1 MYAQCPEC
9 LTVFSLDAETVAQA
23 KGTVG
28 CGKCGADFNCLVTLT
43 EQLPD
48 EPYETLS
55 AHPASPAPPV
65 LMMSV
70 VRARNAP
77 VAQPPLFAPR
87 PTHEQASAESLPSFA
102 RLEHLPHRPH
112 HTLRWVAGC
121 LLLALLL
128 GGQLVWAKRR
138 ALNVD
143 PDTGPVLRS
152 ACALLGCTLPPV
164 ADLDKL
170 ELLSR
175 DIRPHPS
182 VPGALII
189 SATVRNNARF
199 TQPYPV
205 VVITLSDLDGNRIA
219 MRRFRPE
226 DYVDDPATRAAGL
239 APGATAA
246 MVFEVQDPGKKA
258 VAFEFGFQ

>member
-23 KGTVG
+23 HGTVG

-43 EQLPD
+43 EQLP
-48 EPYETLS
+48 EGPYETLS
-55 AHPASPAPPV
+55 VHPTNPAPPV

-70 VRARNAP
+70 VRAETDV
-77 VAQPPLFAPR
+77 VAQAPLFASR
-87 PTHEQASAESLPSFA
+87 QEDESPAPLPSFA
-102 RLEHLPHRPH
+102 RLQRLPTQPRR
-112 HTLRWVAGC
+112 TLAWALGC
-121 LLLALLL
+121 LVLAVVL
-128 GGQLVWAKRR
+128 GVQLVWAERR
-138 ALNVD
+138 VLVD
-143 PDTGPVLRS
+143 NPETGPLLRS
-152 ACALLGCTLPPV
+152 TCQVLGCPLPPV
-164 ADLDKL
+164 ADLGKL

-189 SATVRNNARF
+189 SATVRNNASF

-205 VVITLSDLDGNRIA
+205 VDITLSDLDGNRIA
-219 MRRFRPE
+219 MRRFTPR
-226 DYVDDPATRAAGL
+226 DYIDDPSTRADGL

-246 MVFEVQDPGKKA
+246 MMFEVQDPGKKA
-258 VAFEFGFQ
+258 VAFEFAFQ